1 MKKHRQIEEWHL
13 YRWRSEQNITATV
26 YGCIFYLN
34 PRISLL
40 RNFQMKLVLV
50 WVFNVPLPFLFLSFG
65 LCGGFVSICPEGKEG
80 GGKIRQ
86 VSPQHT
92 ALLSV
97 PNQLSL
103 IAEEEG
109 GEKERRGEGVHS
121 IQSPAK

>member
-1 MKKHRQIEEWHL
+1 
-13 YRWRSEQNITATV
+13 
-26 YGCIFYLN
+26 
-34 PRISLL
+34 
-40 RNFQMKLVLV
+40 MKLVLV

-80 GGKIRQ
+80 GGRIRQ

-103 IAEEEG
+103 IAEEE
-109 GEKERRGEGVHS
+109 EEAKRRGGGAHS
-121 IQSPAK
+121 IQSPAKKEMKSERKETLFLYRKKFLTG